1 LLLELILPE
10 NQAWIFFNDKTTG
23 IITGRNNGI
32 YTAYLKHDETA

>member
-10 NQAWIFFNDKTTG
+10 NQARIFFNDMMTG

-32 YTAYLKHDETA
+32 YTAYLEYDEIA